1 MKLSND
7 ISPVQVKKIHIAKSQ
22 LGLSDQQYRDILS
35 GFNNN
40 QKLPCKTCKEL
51 NYQQAEALLNI
62 FVKLGFKQTQNGKV
76 KKYEEFA
83 GRPGKFAS
91 PAQMR
96 MIEGL
101 WMTHSREKTEESMN
115 RFIKRISGKDKI
127 EFITGADAH
136 KIIKAIETL

>member
-1 MKLSND
+1 MKPSAN
-7 ISPVQVKKIHIAKSQ
+7 ISPLQIKKIHIAKSQ
-22 LGLSDQQYRDILS
+22 LGLSDQEYRDILS

-40 QKLPCKTCKEL
+40 QQVPCKTCKEL
-51 NYQQAEALLNI
+51 NFNQAEALLNI
-62 FVKLGFKQTQNGKV
+62 FIRLGFKQTQNGKI

-83 GRPGKFAS
+83 GRSGKFAS

-101 WMTHSREKTEESMN
+101 WMTNSREKTEESMN

-136 KIIKAIETL
+136 KIINAIERL

>member
-1 MKLSND
+1 MKPSDN
-7 ISPVQVKKIHIAKSQ
+7 ISPVQITKIHIAKSQ
-22 LGLSDQQYRDILS
+22 LGLSEQQYRDILS

-40 QKLPCKTCKEL
+40 LQEPCKTCKEL
-51 NYQQAEALLNI
+51 TFDQAEVLLNI
-62 FVKLGFKQTQNGKV
+62 FIKSGWKQTQNGKV

-101 WMTHSREKTEESMN
+101 WMINSREKTEESMN

-136 KIIKAIETL
+136 KIINAIGKL